1 MDLEMLADFKPLLRP
16 RQRQDISLTRNLR
29 QVETDHPFIIFA
41 GLFDRT
47 LGGFIHHNLFCAS
60 VSLNYSNAKLH
71 VCYTDDRPYLA
82 DIIEMNPHIH
92 QCWTSD
98 GLDNPFLGYFDG
110 TSTRQSHDQ
119 QAMWE
124 AGGAS
129 EPDFLLVP
137 WMMDHRKLS
146 GFFPRAHLRI
156 PPEKRDALQARLTS
170 LGVDTKTWFCTLHY
184 REAGYLDRPAD
195 GARDLDQDHVSA
207 IIQHVT
213 RDLGG
218 QIIRLGHPGM
228 AALDR
233 QDGVVDLS
241 VDDNFMLQAYA
252 VARARYHLQITDSGP
267 MALAQGLGTPM
278 ALGNAV
284 TQGGVFAEEGLVLC
298 QHIVNAQG
306 RRIPPELAR
315 RKGLLDKKIVERV
328 LGPHGF
334 RLQRNSLAELTA
346 LVDDIHAQTAD
357 CPGWRTTTP
366 PEVETFPEA
375 MVWPVPDIDK
385 AHYVDYPELFSP
397 T

>member
-156 PPEKRDALQARLTS
+156 PPEKRDALQARL
-170 LGVDTKTWFCTLHY
+170 D
-184 REAGYLDRPAD
+184 REPERMKARRETVEHPYGTIKSRRAISTARP
-195 GARDLDQDHVSA
+195 
-207 IIQHVT
+207 
-213 RDLGG
+213 
-218 QIIRLGHPGM
+218 M
-228 AALDR
+228 
-233 QDGVVDLS
+233 
-241 VDDNFMLQAYA
+241 
-252 VARARYHLQITDSGP
+252 ARATWIRITS
-267 MALAQGLGTPM
+267 
-278 ALGNAV
+278 
-284 TQGGVFAEEGLVLC
+284 
-298 QHIVNAQG
+298 
-306 RRIPPELAR
+306 RRSS
-315 RKGLLDKKIVERV
+315 
-328 LGPHGF
+328 
-334 RLQRNSLAELTA
+334 N
-346 LVDDIHAQTAD
+346 
-357 CPGWRTTTP
+357 
-366 PEVETFPEA
+366 
-375 MVWPVPDIDK
+375 M
-385 AHYVDYPELFSP
+385 
-397 T
+397 

>member
-1 MDLEMLADFKPLLRP
+1 M
-16 RQRQDISLTRNLR
+16 
-29 QVETDHPFIIFA
+29 
-41 GLFDRT
+41 
-47 LGGFIHHNLFCAS
+47 
-60 VSLNYSNAKLH
+60 
-71 VCYTDDRPYLA
+71 
-82 DIIEMNPHIH
+82 
-92 QCWTSD
+92 
-98 GLDNPFLGYFDG
+98 
-110 TSTRQSHDQ
+110 
-119 QAMWE
+119 
-124 AGGAS
+124 
-129 EPDFLLVP
+129 
-137 WMMDHRKLS
+137 
-146 GFFPRAHLRI
+146 
-156 PPEKRDALQARLTS
+156 
-170 LGVDTKTWFCTLHY
+170 
-184 REAGYLDRPAD
+184 
-195 GARDLDQDHVSA
+195 
-207 IIQHVT
+207 T